1 VNDTV
6 SQDKIE
12 ETSIFSLIVPC
23 YNEEDNIGI
32 LSSEISKVM
41 NEINN
46 PWECLWV
53 DDCSSDAT
61 WKNIISLDNPNRG
74 LRLERNS
81 GQSTAIMAGIDNSKY
96 DLIITLDG
104 DLQNDPADIPRLI
117 AEYRRGGVDIVAGV
131 RKKRNDRWLRKYLSK
146 IANSISKKITGVH
159 ISDLGCTI
167 RIFKKPLLQQTRLFG
182 EMHRIL
188 IVHLVLN
195 GAKFREIQVN
205 HRPRLYGKS
214 KYGYSRIFKFIND
227 VLLAKTLQLMN
238 TKPLYLF
245 SFSSSIVLVLS
256 AILFF
261 TAIGFRIFGIKEY
274 LDTSLISGSIVL
286 FSTSLVLTSI
296 GLLAETLLRQNYVL
310 GVIKQYKI
318 SDSNNIL
325 SI

>member
-1 VNDTV
+1 MTDSV
-6 SQDKIE
+6 SLRQIE

-32 LSSEISKVM
+32 LSLEISKVM
-41 NEINN
+41 NELNN
-46 PWECLWV
+46 PWECIWV

-61 WKNIISLDNPNRG
+61 WNNIISLDKPNRG

-117 AEYRRGGVDIVAGV
+117 SEYMQGGVDIVAGV
-131 RKKRNDRWLRKYLSK
+131 RIKRNDKWLRKYLSK
-146 IANSISKKITGVH
+146 IANLISKKITGVK

-167 RIFKKPLLQQTRLFG
+167 RIFKKTLLQQTRLFG

-188 IVHLVLN
+188 VVHLVLN

-205 HRPRLYGKS
+205 HRARLHGKS

-227 VLLAKTLQLMN
+227 LFLAKTLQLIN

-245 SFSSSIVLVLS
+245 SSLSLIVLLLS

-261 TAIGFRIFGIKEY
+261 TAIGFRLFGIKEY

-296 GLLAETLLRQNYVL
+296 GLLAETLLRQNYAL

-318 SDSNNIL
+318 IEFNNTL